1 MNVIYEEWP
10 AAVGV
15 ERVKETNKG
24 AALLEQANYG
34 GVLFGFGK

>member
-10 AAVGV
+10 AAGV

-24 AALLEQANYG
+24 AALLEQANYS